1 LFIVRQFGCQR
12 YLDAGIRSKAAPER
26 REAERT
32 VDLSADCRARLFFAV
47 AGAKFRWNATASP
60 RVVSNIVPSKGSTE
74 EESNMRTTAKSLA
87 VLGVIGAAALSVPS
101 VASAQGIY
109 FGVPGFGVGIGA
121 PYYYGGGPYY
131 GYYDQPYGY
140 GYGYGHHW
148 YPHRYHHW
156 HHY

>member
-1 LFIVRQFGCQR
+1 M
-12 YLDAGIRSKAAPER
+12 P
-26 REAERT
+26 
-32 VDLSADCRARLFFAV
+32 
-47 AGAKFRWNATASP
+47 W
-60 RVVSNIVPSKGSTE
+60 KGRK
-74 EESNMRTTAKSLA
+74 ESNMRTTAKWLA

-101 VASAQGIY
+101 IASAQGVY

-121 PYYYGGGPYY
+121 PYYYGGPY
-131 GYYDQPYGY
+131 GYYNQPYGYGY

>member
-1 LFIVRQFGCQR
+1 MSKYTRKRKTPGQDEFVAFWQKLYEKMEP
-12 YLDAGIRSKAAPER
+12 YL
-26 REAERT
+26 
-32 VDLSADCRARLFFAV
+32 
-47 AGAKFRWNATASP
+47 TA
-60 RVVSNIVPSKGSTE
+60 
-74 EESNMRTTAKSLA
+74 
-87 VLGVIGAAALSVPS
+87 LGVIGAAALSVPS
-101 VASAQGIY
+101 VASAQGVY

-131 GYYDQPYGY
+131 GYNQPYGY

>member
-1 LFIVRQFGCQR
+1 MPG
-12 YLDAGIRSKAAPER
+12 GN
-26 REAERT
+26 
-32 VDLSADCRARLFFAV
+32 DCRAFGRLERGSFSWWQPSSSF
-47 AGAKFRWNATASP
+47 GTRP
-60 RVVSNIVPSKGSTE
+60 RRYELFETSCLRKGRME
-74 EESNMRTTAKSLA
+74 EESNMRTTAKCLA

-101 VASAQGIY
+101 VASAQGVY

-131 GYYDQPYGY
+131 GYNQPYGY